1 MQIPPLPFFSCLGIS
16 LHSFTKK
23 TFPDLLGELSFDSGS
38 PLHIATVNPEFLVL
52 TQKDPSFKKLLQN
65 TDLRT
70 IDGFGITWLSQWLY
84 KQKTERITGVDTAEI
99 LCEWAEKNKLSVF
112 FLGGFGVAKKAAAIK
127 KKQYSNLLVAGA
139 IDGNPHELSPE
150 IVKAQPDI
158 IFVAFGCPKQ
168 EQWIAQY
175 KDQIPNLKI
184 AIGIG
189 GTFDFW
195 TEKMKRAPKWMQKI
209 GIEWLY
215 RLIQEPKRIKRIWNA
230 VVVFS
235 FFCIQEKYLSL
246 KKKQQGGANIEK

>member
-16 LHSFTKK
+16 LHSFDKK
-23 TFPDLLGELSFDSGS
+23 SFKAFLSELSIKNGKA
-38 PLHIATVNPEFLVL
+38 LHLATVNPEFLVL
-52 TQKDPSFKKLLQN
+52 AQRDSSFKKILKK

-70 IDGFGITWLSQWLY
+70 IDGFGITWLSRWLY
-84 KQKTERITGVDTAEI
+84 NKKTKRITGVDTADI
-99 LCEWAEKNKLSVF
+99 LCEWAEKNDLSVF
-112 FLGGFGVAKKAAAIK
+112 FLGGFGVAKKAAKVK
-127 KKQYSNLLVAGA
+127 KKEYPKLLIAGSM
-139 IDGNPHELSPE
+139 DGNPNELSPE
-150 IVKAQPDI
+150 IIQAQPDI

-195 TEKMKRAPKWMQKI
+195 TGKMKRAPEWMQKF
-209 GIEWLY
+209 GLEWLY
-215 RLIQEPKRIKRIWNA
+215 RLIQEPTRIKRIWNA

-235 FFCIQEKYLSL
+235 FLCGKDRLLSL
-246 KKKQQGGANIEK
+246 KKQQQGGSHIEQ